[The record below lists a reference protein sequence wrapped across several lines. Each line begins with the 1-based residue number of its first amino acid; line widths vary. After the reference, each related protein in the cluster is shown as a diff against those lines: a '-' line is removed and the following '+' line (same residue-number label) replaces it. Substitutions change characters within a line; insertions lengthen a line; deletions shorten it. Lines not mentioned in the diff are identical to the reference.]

1 MKAKDKMDQQNSH
14 VPGDWIVHQYYGVGQ
29 LKGKETKQ
37 IGGKEGTYFRLEMS
51 NTTVYIPE
59 DKLESGCFRPIAPAD
74 KLKEMREILARP
86 PKNMAGNF
94 TIRKS
99 RIMEAMTENSIE
111 SIARMVRDLRARRRN
126 RKTLSQTEDSAL
138 RELTG
143 RLLSEWAVA
152 MDWDENEAREK
163 LNTLLDKNGIDE

>member
-1 MKAKDKMDQQNSH
+1 
-14 VPGDWIVHQYYGVGQ
+14 
-29 LKGKETKQ
+29 
-37 IGGKEGTYFRLEMS
+37 
-51 NTTVYIPE
+51 
-59 DKLESGCFRPIAPAD
+59 
-74 KLKEMREILARP
+74 
-86 PKNMAGNF
+86 MAGNF